1 MTEFE
6 KCRIVQ
12 HRLTESDF
20 DRVIKQIE
28 AGGNPA
34 IDEE

>member
-12 HRLTESDF
+12 HRLIESDF
-20 DRVIKQIE
+20 DWVIKQIE
-28 AGGNPA
+28 AGGNNA
-34 IDEE
+34 IE